1 MLDLDYEAWKIVF
14 KHNIDS
20 ALHNNNDDNNYE
32 GSIGLV
38 RKGLTSHEIVVV
50 K

>member
-20 ALHNNNDDNNYE
+20 ALHNNNNNE
-32 GSIGLV
+32 EDQLALLG
-38 RKGLTSHEIVVV
+38 KA
-50 K
+50 